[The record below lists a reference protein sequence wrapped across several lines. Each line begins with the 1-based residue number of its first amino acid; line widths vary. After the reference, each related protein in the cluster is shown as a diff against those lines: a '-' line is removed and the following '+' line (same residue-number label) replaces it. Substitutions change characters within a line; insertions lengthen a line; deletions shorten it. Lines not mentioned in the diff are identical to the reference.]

1 MDRNS
6 NTYTFL
12 YAAIM
17 VIVVAAVLASVSM
30 ALKPAQKKNVE
41 IEKKQNILAS
51 VNIAST
57 AADAEAIYA
66 DKIVAEYLVN
76 TKGEK
81 VDGDAFNTNLKKQR
95 AKGDDMLL
103 PVFEVKTDE
112 GMKYVLPLYGAGLWG
127 PIWGYVSVSDD
138 MNTIYGANFDHEGE
152 TPGLGA
158 EISTTGFE
166 EQFKGKKVFDAKG
179 AFNIISGKDCPIL
192 VAKVGEVAPAEH
204 KVDGISGG
212 TITSKG
218 LQNMLT
224 DDFTSYKEFLNKK
237 K

>member
-17 VIVVAAVLASVSM
+17 VIIVAAVLASVSM

-51 VNIAST
+51 VNIEST
-57 AADAEAIYA
+57 AETAEAIYA
-66 DKIVAEYLVN
+66 EKVVKEYVV
-76 TKGEK
+76 TVEGEQ
-81 VDGDAFNTNLKKQR
+81 VDGDAFNTDLKKER
-95 AKGDDMLL
+95 AKDEADKLL
-103 PVFEVKTDE
+103 PVFEVQTED
-112 GMKYVLPLYGAGLWG
+112 GIKYVLPLYGAGLWG
-127 PIWGYVSVSDD
+127 PVWGYVSLNDD

-158 EISTTGFE
+158 EISTTAFE
-166 EQFKGKKVFDAKG
+166 EPFKGKKIFDA
-179 AFNIISGKDCPIL
+179 SGKLVSIL
-192 VAKVGEVAPAEH
+192 VAKVGEVAPEEH

-218 LQNMLT
+218 LQQMLE
-224 DDFTSYKEFLNKK
+224 DDFASYEEFLNKK

>member
-17 VIVVAAVLASVSM
+17 VILVAAVLASVSM
-30 ALKPAQKKNVE
+30 ALKPMQKKNVE

-51 VNIAST
+51 VNIEST
-57 AADAEAIYA
+57 AETAEAIYA
-66 DKIVAEYLVN
+66 EKIVNEYVV
-76 TKGEK
+76 TVKGEQ
-81 VDGDAFNTNLKKQR
+81 VDGDAFNTNLKKER
-95 AKGDDMLL
+95 AKDAADMLL

-112 GMKYVLPLYGAGLWG
+112 GMKYVLPLFGAGLWG
-127 PIWGYVSVSDD
+127 PVWGYVSLSDD

-166 EQFKGKKVFDAKG
+166 APFKGKKIFDA
-179 AFNIISGKDCPIL
+179 SGKLVSIL
-192 VAKVGEVAPAEH
+192 IAKVGQVAPEEH

-218 LQNMLT
+218 LENMLK
-224 DDFTSYKEFLNKK
+224 DDFTSYEEFLNKK

>member
-17 VIVVAAVLASVSM
+17 VILVAAVLASVSM
-30 ALKPAQKKNVE
+30 ALKPMQKKNVE

-51 VNIAST
+51 VNIEST
-57 AADAEAIYA
+57 AETAEAIYA
-66 DKIVAEYLVN
+66 EKIVNEYVV
-76 TKGEK
+76 TVKGEQ
-81 VDGDAFNTNLKKQR
+81 VDGDAFTTNLKKER
-95 AKGDDMLL
+95 AKDAADMLL
-103 PVFEVKTDE
+103 PVFEVKTDD
-112 GMKYVLPLYGAGLWG
+112 GMKYVLPLFGAGLWG
-127 PIWGYVSVSDD
+127 PVWGYVSLGDD

-166 EQFKGKKVFDAKG
+166 EPFKGKKIFDA
-179 AFNIISGKDCPIL
+179 SGKLVSIL
-192 VAKVGEVAPAEH
+192 VAKVGQVAPEEH

-218 LQNMLT
+218 LENMLK
-224 DDFTSYKEFLNKK
+224 DDFTSYEEFLNKK

>member
-17 VIVVAAVLASVSM
+17 VIIVAAVLASVSM
-30 ALKPAQKKNVE
+30 ALKPMQKKNVE

-51 VNIAST
+51 VNIEST
-57 AADAEAIYA
+57 VENAEAIYA
-66 DKIVAEYLVN
+66 EKIVNEYVV
-76 TKGEK
+76 TVKGEQ
-81 VDGDAFNTNLKKQR
+81 VDGDAFTTNLKKER
-95 AKGDDMLL
+95 AKDAADMLL

-112 GMKYVLPLYGAGLWG
+112 GMKYVLPLFGAGLWG
-127 PIWGYVSVSDD
+127 PVWGYVSLSDD

-158 EISTTGFE
+158 EISTSMFE
-166 EQFKGKKVFDAKG
+166 EPFKGKKIFDA
-179 AFNIISGKDCPIL
+179 SGKLVSIL
-192 VAKVGEVAPAEH
+192 IAKVGQVAPEEH

-218 LQNMLT
+218 LEDMLK
-224 DDFTSYKEFLNKK
+224 DDFASYEEFLNKK

>member
-17 VIVVAAVLASVSM
+17 VIIVAAVLASVSM
-30 ALKPAQKKNVE
+30 ALKPMQKKNVE

-51 VNIAST
+51 VNIEST
-57 AADAEAIYA
+57 VENAEAIYA
-66 DKIVAEYLVN
+66 EKIVNEYVV
-76 TKGEK
+76 TVKGEQ
-81 VDGDAFNTNLKKQR
+81 VDGDAFTTNLKKER
-95 AKGDDMLL
+95 AKDAADMLL

-112 GMKYVLPLYGAGLWG
+112 GMKYVLPLFGAGLWG
-127 PIWGYVSVSDD
+127 PVWGYVSLSDD

-158 EISTTGFE
+158 EISTSMFE
-166 EQFKGKKVFDAKG
+166 EPFKGKKIFDAQ
-179 AFNIISGKDCPIL
+179 GKLVSIL
-192 VAKVGEVAPAEH
+192 IAKVGQVAPEEH

-218 LQNMLT
+218 LEDMLK
-224 DDFTSYKEFLNKK
+224 DDFASYEEFLNKK